1 MAYTN
6 TNTATKR
13 PSAGKKG
20 NFAPRRKVCRF
31 CVNKVTEIDYKDTA
45 KLKRF
50 ISEHGKIE
58 SRRRTGTCAK
68 HQRALAK
75 AIKRARQAAL
85 LPYVSEHVRINGE
98 VVFSTAPAV
107 KDTKAAPIVETAV
120 AAEPVV
126 VAEAHEEAAEEAGS

>member
-1 MAYTN
+1 MAFST
-6 TNTATKR
+6 TTRR
-13 PSAGKKG
+13 PTGGKKG

-31 CVNKVTEIDYKDTA
+31 CVNKVTDISYKDTA

-85 LPYVSEHVRINGE
+85 LPYVPEHVRINGE
-98 VVFSTAPAV
+98 VVFSTARATPATELTV
-107 KDTKAAPIVETAV
+107 ATPVE
-120 AAEPVV
+120 EK
-126 VAEAHEEAAEEAGS
+126 VAEKAEKTNLS

>member
-1 MAYTN
+1 MAFTS
-6 TNTATKR
+6 TARK
-13 PSAGKKG
+13 PAGSRKG

-31 CVNKVTEIDYKDTA
+31 CVNKVTDIDYKDTA

-50 ISEHGKIE
+50 ISEHGKID

-85 LPYVSEHVRINGE
+85 LPYVPEHIRLNGE
-98 VVFSTAPAV
+98 VVFSTAKATPATESPV
-107 KDTKAAPIVETAV
+107 ATAP
-120 AAEPVV
+120 
-126 VAEAHEEAAEEAGS
+126 VAEIEEEKIEEKTASE

>member
-1 MAYTN
+1 MAY

-13 PSAGKKG
+13 PSTGGKKG

-107 KDTKAAPIVETAV
+107 KDTKAAPVAETIVAT
-120 AAEPVV
+120 EPVV
-126 VAEAHEEAAEEAGS
+126 NEVNEDAAEEADS

>member
-1 MAYTN
+1 LAFST
-6 TNTATKR
+6 TTRR
-13 PSAGKKG
+13 PTGGKKG

-31 CVNKVTEIDYKDTA
+31 CVNKVTDISYKDTA

-85 LPYVSEHVRINGE
+85 LPYVPEHVRINGE
-98 VVFSTAPAV
+98 VVFSTARATPATELTV
-107 KDTKAAPIVETAV
+107 ATPVE
-120 AAEPVV
+120 EK
-126 VAEAHEEAAEEAGS
+126 VAEKAEKTNLS

>member
-1 MAYTN
+1 MAYT
-6 TNTATKR
+6 TNKR
-13 PSAGKKG
+13 PSTGKKN
-20 NFAPRRKVCRF
+20 NFTARRKVCRF
-31 CVNKVTEIDYKDTA
+31 CVNKIIEIDYKDTA

-98 VVFSTAPAV
+98 VVFSPAPAV
-107 KDTKAAPIVETAV
+107 RDTKAAPVADAAENTV
-120 AAEPVV
+120 AAEISEET
-126 VAEAHEEAAEEAGS
+126 AEIAHS